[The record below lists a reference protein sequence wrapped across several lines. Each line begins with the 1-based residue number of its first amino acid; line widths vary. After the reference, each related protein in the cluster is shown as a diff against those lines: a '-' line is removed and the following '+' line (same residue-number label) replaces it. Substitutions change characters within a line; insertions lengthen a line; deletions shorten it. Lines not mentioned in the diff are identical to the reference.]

1 MQLAIGGF
9 IFFWGDMGGHDHNF
23 PLCIGC
29 WGCPVGKL
37 SLHLDHAQ
45 IDGYLRRN
53 GGLQQLA
60 GSVVNSRRCF
70 EYIEQVLWPCED
82 LKRYEVLRGIS
93 LHTIRIS
100 HYTISLLELHAREVV
115 EIFLIF

>member
-1 MQLAIGGF
+1 
-9 IFFWGDMGGHDHNF
+9 MGW
-23 PLCIGC
+23 

-53 GGLQQLA
+53 DGLQQLA

-70 EYIEQVLWPCED
+70 EYIEQVLWPRED
-82 LKRYEVLRGIS
+82 LKRYEALRGIS
-93 LHTIRIS
+93 LHTVGIS
-100 HYTISLLELHAREVV
+100 HYTICLLELHGREVI
-115 EIFLIF
+115 EIFFIF